1 MCVCVCAFIYVF
13 VCIHIN
19 KIGEAVKEVAAAGGA
34 VISSFQV
41 HCLLP
46 FYLAGLL
53 FDALYFLKSAVYD
66 SLGPHTHT

>member
-1 MCVCVCAFIYVF
+1 MLLCVRLPVSRVHT
-13 VCIHIN
+13 HI
-19 KIGEAVKEVAAAGGA
+19 KIGEAVAEVAA

-53 FDALYFLKSAVYD
+53 FDALYFLKSAV
-66 SLGPHTHT
+66 

>member
-1 MCVCVCAFIYVF
+1 MFLF
-13 VCIHIN
+13 VCLPVSRVHTHI
-19 KIGEAVKEVAAAGGA
+19 KIGEAVAEVAA

-53 FDALYFLKSAVYD
+53 FDALYFLKSAV
-66 SLGPHTHT
+66 